1 MSKQQ
6 TQRDGAD
13 YSDRDVRAYLRAA
26 TKEGILK
33 GWNNFQSTNRLAPG
47 GKGPLKWTVSPA
59 GRATQV
65 LDQHEV
71 REYCY
76 MINLVGIVPLY
87 IEV

>member
-1 MSKQQ
+1 MSEQQ

-13 YSDRDVRAYLRAA
+13 YTDRDVRAYLRAA
-26 TKEGILK
+26 TKEGVLK
-33 GWNNFQSTNRLAPG
+33 GWNNFQAPS
-47 GKGPLKWTVSPA
+47 GKLKWTVSPA

-65 LDQHEV
+65 LDMHEV